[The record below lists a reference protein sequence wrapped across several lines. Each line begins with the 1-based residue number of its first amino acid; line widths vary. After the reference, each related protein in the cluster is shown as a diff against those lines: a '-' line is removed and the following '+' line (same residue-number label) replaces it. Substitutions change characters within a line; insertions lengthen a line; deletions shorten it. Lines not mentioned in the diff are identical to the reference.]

1 MITMVVKS
9 GNTGIRQQP
18 DQTLKSQNSNIQ
30 PSQINIKQMKNIVLL
45 TAKGGNQTLENKNII
60 PINGKP
66 SMAWSIQAAKESQKI
81 DEIFVT
87 TECPHIKRVAKEYD
101 TIVIDRPEELSQ
113 PFSNHGDV
121 IVHGVKEAQKILGD
135 EIGLVTILLG
145 NTVMTQTRDIDD
157 TIDTVLSDEQID
169 SCMTV
174 WKAQDDHP
182 LRAMI
187 INEEGYLESFLKTE
201 TPDTNRQSY
210 QDVYFYDQGPWTV
223 RMSTILRSEQTKEG
237 PGPWWWMGK
246 NCKAIERI
254 WATGRD
260 THTQFDVDISSAWL
274 KTIRDKY

>member
-1 MITMVVKS
+1 
-9 GNTGIRQQP
+9 
-18 DQTLKSQNSNIQ
+18 
-30 PSQINIKQMKNIVLL
+30 
-45 TAKGGNQTLENKNII
+45 
-60 PINGKP
+60 
-66 SMAWSIQAAKESQKI
+66 
-81 DEIFVT
+81 
-87 TECPHIKRVAKEYD
+87 
-101 TIVIDRPEELSQ
+101 
-113 PFSNHGDV
+113 
-121 IVHGVKEAQKILGD
+121 
-135 EIGLVTILLG
+135 
-145 NTVMTQTRDIDD
+145 
-157 TIDTVLSDEQID
+157 
-169 SCMTV
+169 MTV

-260 THTQFDVDISSAWL
+260 THTRSEEHTSELQSRGHLVCRLLLEKKKINNDLRYDTSA
-274 KTIRDKY
+274 D